1 MKDDT
6 KIPKEMKETFG
17 GYMSVDRIAALKYN
31 WETIQNLRLPRS
43 TPLPKET
50 KKQK

>member
-1 MKDDT
+1 MSDDN

-17 GYMSVDRIAALKYN
+17 GYMSVDPVAALKYN
-31 WETIQNLRLPRS
+31 WETIQKLRLPRS
-43 TPLPKET
+43 VPLPKET